1 MHPGTHSSKSARW
14 VHGLLLYSAA
24 LCKPSSYLPRALC
37 CSQTHCFLSPWPLSP
52 LSHCP
57 LILVCCPRSQPAP
70 TLLPVSTSKSCCS
83 FGTCLYGTP
92 SPTQG
97 CTSQLDTITP
107 SLCPRPHILLARV
120 FCRGLCFVSARDWK
134 LSREGCMS
142 RSVFPQCWPYMQ
154 GGLDARWSMNEGVKE

>member
-37 CSQTHCFLSPWPLSP
+37 CRQTHCFLSPWPLSP

-57 LILVCCPRSQPAP
+57 LILVCCPCSQPAP

-97 CTSQLDTITP
+97 CTSQLDTQAAHPACTCVLQGFV
-107 SLCPRPHILLARV
+107 LCLGT
-120 FCRGLCFVSARDWK
+120 GLEA
-134 LSREGCMS
+134 LSRRVYVS
-142 RSVFPQCWPYMQ
+142 FSVSSVLGPHA
-154 GGLDARWSMNEGVKE
+154 GGARCTLVNE